1 MIDDKEPFWTKV
13 IRIQHDQNISWRE
26 ARRVAEAEEFM
37 EAKKERKRR
46 ERELLEL
53 AHELQQVTTKSS

>member
-1 MIDDKEPFWTKV
+1 MTDEKEPFWTKV
-13 IRIQHDQNISWRE
+13 IRIQHDHDISWNQ

-37 EAKKERKRR
+37 EAKKERKRQ

-53 AHELQQVTTKSS
+53 AHELQQVTTN